1 MIQGRKGRPFLPL
14 PLPHTEKAHPCP
26 LVADKKSLLERE
38 DLALQPRVR
47 TNPSG
52 GKIIEMKVD
61 LSIENGFFVIPKT
74 GVFRGTLGIRD
85 GRIIALLD
93 SPQGVIARE
102 RIDAQGRYILPGL
115 VEPHV
120 HYGYRGNL
128 AGHFFT
134 ETASAAI
141 GGITTVIPFYRDI
154 TDPTGL
160 YDNLAEV
167 KKIAEA
173 NSCIDFSLHLL
184 LITRNQLAKVKE
196 YAEGNGI
203 TSFKFYMAYKGKDAK
218 SIGLTGNETDD
229 GFLFE
234 AFSSLARMPG
244 VVACVHA
251 ENIEVILSLVEKYQ
265 REGRQGLKVWSECRP
280 NFTEAESVHRAATFA
295 EVAGCPLYIAH
306 VTTKEALEDLRLFKR
321 RHQEIYVETCPHYLT
336 LTKNSPLGNV
346 AKVNPP
352 LRSEEDI
359 EALWKAIAEDLIDT
373 VGSDHCPFLKEDKEG
388 TIWDARTGF
397 PGSATLLPVL
407 LSEGVHKRRVSLE
420 KVAELTAYNPA
431 KIFNLFPRKGTIQV
445 GSDADLCIV
454 DLERSRTV
462 NHGMLLS
469 CSDFS
474 VYEGW
479 TLKGWPVMTIV
490 RGKTVMKDGQIVG
503 PQGHG
508 RFIEANQT

>member
-1 MIQGRKGRPFLPL
+1 MPAFVSNQIRCCPDPKGFPVDEHR
-14 PLPHTEKAHPCP
+14 EKAKVTRVHVD
-26 LVADKKSLLERE
+26 LLLE
-38 DLALQPRVR
+38 
-47 TNPSG
+47 
-52 GKIIEMKVD
+52 
-61 LSIENGFFVIPKT
+61 NGRLVIPKGGVIT
-74 GVFRGTLGIRD
+74 GCLGVTGGKVVGIF
-85 GRIIALLD
+85 D
-93 SPQGVIARE
+93 SPAGVSARQK
-102 RIDAQGRYILPGL
+102 IDCKGFYVLPGL

-154 TDPTGL
+154 QRPTVA

-167 KKIAEA
+167 KKLAEA

-196 YAEGNGI
+196 YVDESDI

-218 SIGLTGNETDD
+218 SIGLEGNETDD

-234 AFSSLARMPG
+234 AFSSLAQMPG

-265 REGRQGLKVWSECRP
+265 GEGRQGLKTWSDCRP

-295 EVAGCPLYIAH
+295 EVAGCPLYVAH
-306 VTTKEALEDLRLFKR
+306 VTTKESLEDLRLFKS
-321 RHQEIYVETCPHYLT
+321 RHQKIYVETCPHYLT
-336 LTKNSPLGNV
+336 LTKDSPLGNV

-352 LRSEEDI
+352 LRSEGDV
-359 EALWKAIAEDLIDT
+359 EALWRGISSGLIDT
-373 VGSDHCPFLKEDKEG
+373 VGSDHCPFLREDKEG
-388 TIWDARTGF
+388 TIWDAKTGF
-397 PGSATLLPVL
+397 PGSATMLPVL
-407 LSEGVHKRRVSLE
+407 LSEGVHKKRVSLE
-420 KVAELTAYNPA
+420 KVAELTSYNPG

-445 GSDADLCIV
+445 GSDADFCIV
-454 DLERSRTV
+454 DLEMSKKV
-462 NHGMLLS
+462 NHEMLLS
-469 CSDFS
+469 SSDFS

-490 RGKTVMKDGQIVG
+490 RGKTVMKDGKILG

-508 RFIEANQT
+508 RFIGANQA